1 MKSDMR
7 ALLKTLAV
15 CAVFAIVAMA
25 ILTAAA
31 LGAVS
36 RDTAVYTALAVLVVG
51 ALATGRVFTPALV
64 RRDRKN
70 DGAS

>member
-7 ALLKTLAV
+7 ALLKMFAV
-15 CAVFAIVAMA
+15 CAVLAVVVIG

-36 RDTAVYTALAVLVVG
+36 RDTAVYAALAVLVVG
-51 ALATGRVFTPALV
+51 ALTTGRVFTPALV